1 MSVENRPPR
10 RENLDNS
17 ASRRLGHEEDA
28 NGGDGDDGSGS
39 ASPVLPP
46 DLADSDEDDEL
57 PDVMTASYSEICLDE
72 DDDDD
77 LLPGEISD
85 LAEVQDATQGINQ
98 LVDQINREE
107 GGHNAQ
113 SRPHTLG
120 LGSPSGRGVP
130 SARCRRA
137 SDSQATSPCS
147 SMPSAEDALEDSAHS
162 SRCGGEAGGL
172 SDLHGT
178 LTYEGDMVNFVAEDL
193 QEKIKLSSPVT
204 KLPEGMGSFPT
215 SRSSTPSLYK
225 QLLTPQL
232 GLVDPAVL
240 ADLEGEARA
249 VAASVDSL
257 LQSLSA
263 NMHSISSMTVD
274 CIRLYERGMCK
285 TCDAADSNIKASPNG
300 KPGMYQLM
308 AKHEEVSNSMKPL
321 YSLANQVKNIKKL
334 LDHFENA
341 VEGKT

>member
-10 RENLDNS
+10 LENLDNS
-17 ASRRLGHEEDA
+17 AVRRAADEEDA
-28 NGGDGDDGSGS
+28 NGGGASGS
-39 ASPVLPP
+39 ASPVAPP
-46 DLADSDEDDEL
+46 DLADSDDDDL
-57 PDVMTASYSEICLDE
+57 HDVMTASYSEICLDE
-72 DDDDD
+72 DDDGD

-85 LAEVQDATQGINQ
+85 LAEVQDATQGINR
-98 LVDQINREE
+98 LVDEINREE
-107 GGHNAQ
+107 DRDGAQ
-113 SRPHTLG
+113 PRPQTLG
-120 LGSPSGRGVP
+120 LRSPPVAGS
-130 SARCRRA
+130 SARCRPV

-147 SMPSAEDALEDSAHS
+147 SMLSAEEALEDGALVHGRYGS
-162 SRCGGEAGGL
+162 EASGL
-172 SDLHGT
+172 SDLQGT

-204 KLPEGMGSFPT
+204 KLAEGLPSFPT

-225 QLLTPQL
+225 QLLAPQL
-232 GLVDPAVL
+232 ALVDPTVL
-240 ADLEGEARA
+240 ADLEGEART

-257 LQSLSA
+257 LQSLGA

-285 TCDAADSNIKASPNG
+285 TCDVADSNIKA
-300 KPGMYQLM
+300 MYQLM

>member
-10 RENLDNS
+10 LENLDNS
-17 ASRRLGHEEDA
+17 SSRRRLGDEEDA
-28 NGGDGDDGSGS
+28 NGRDDASGS
-39 ASPVLPP
+39 ASPVGPP
-46 DLADSDEDDEL
+46 DLADSDSDSDEL

-72 DDDDD
+72 DDDDGD

-107 GGHNAQ
+107 GNNSQ
-113 SRPHTLG
+113 SRPQTLG
-120 LGSPSGRGVP
+120 FRSPLGHRTPRHRP
-130 SARCRRA
+130 T
-137 SDSQATSPCS
+137 SDSQGTSPCS
-147 SMPSAEDALEDSAHS
+147 SMLSSEDVLEDAPPMHGRYGSQAS
-162 SRCGGEAGGL
+162 GL

-178 LTYEGDMVNFVAEDL
+178 LTYEGDMVTFVAEDL

-204 KLPEGMGSFPT
+204 KVPEGGLPSFPT

-232 GLVDPAVL
+232 GLVDPTVL

-257 LQSLSA
+257 LQSLST
-263 NMHSISSMTVD
+263 NMHSISSMTID

-285 TCDAADSNIKASPNG
+285 TCDVADSNIKA
-300 KPGMYQLM
+300 MYQLM